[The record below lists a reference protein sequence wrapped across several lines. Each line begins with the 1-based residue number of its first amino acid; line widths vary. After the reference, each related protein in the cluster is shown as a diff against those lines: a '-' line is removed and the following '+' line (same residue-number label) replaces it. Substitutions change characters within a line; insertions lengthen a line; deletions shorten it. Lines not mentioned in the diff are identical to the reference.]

1 MAKFDPEHATVPNTN
16 FSDRNSAER
25 FLECGKFR
33 RCANLL
39 LPLVHQA
46 SPPVNVYVPICAE
59 SRFNKEGVAQHLL
72 MPNPASHTVSPIVY
86 TTVGQW
92 APLISCPRKCK
103 GYRNKY
109 WAALTHT
116 VRKMFRGNVSDN
128 PTPKWNRGEK
138 IAGWTLVIG
147 ALALIAA
154 VLVVP
159 EVRRFLRLQREPSS
173 IPTPT
178 PTTTTPA
185 TADKVFGMSAESVE
199 ELRKHNNVTRI
210 KDVESGK
217 MLSEIPA
224 GSFGFADDIE
234 IRRSLRDS
242 RIEELALKPHAP
254 DERFELHKLLD
265 GQIELVGYVG
275 PETLEHARS
284 GLSQG
289 EAITFFSDTWTD
301 AANIVAVP
309 LARLS
314 CSRGRTLLLGDPK
327 NPKNRRLARLV
338 TALDCKVE

>member
-1 MAKFDPEHATVPNTN
+1 
-16 FSDRNSAER
+16 
-25 FLECGKFR
+25 
-33 RCANLL
+33 
-39 LPLVHQA
+39 
-46 SPPVNVYVPICAE
+46 
-59 SRFNKEGVAQHLL
+59 
-72 MPNPASHTVSPIVY
+72 
-86 TTVGQW
+86 
-92 APLISCPRKCK
+92 
-103 GYRNKY
+103 
-109 WAALTHT
+109 
-116 VRKMFRGNVSDN
+116 MFRGNVSDN

-159 EVRRFLRLQREPSS
+159 EVRRFLRLEREPSS
-173 IPTPT
+173 IPA

-185 TADKVFGMSAESVE
+185 TADKVFGVSAESVE

-275 PETLEHARS
+275 PETLEHVRS

-314 CSRGRTLLLGDPK
+314 CSRGRTLSLNDPT
-327 NPKNRRLARLV
+327 NPRKQRLV
-338 TALDCKVE
+338 TALDCKV